1 MTTTDEKIDELA
13 RQVEAMTVA
22 LERLYALLSER
33 PAGGGKRRAKPS
45 PAQLAELQKTTA
57 YKARVARAAKRYGV
71 PPRRV
76 ARALRARR
84 QAPARRATARPDLAS
99 RAVPADSSPALAGPA
114 ALRAARRHG
123 CLRGSQ
129 SHLGRR
135 RFNLPARPFK

>member
-71 PPRRV
+71 PLAEWLERFGPVDKLPPGVPRPAPTLPV
-76 ARALRARR
+76 APYRR
-84 QAPARRATARPDLAS
+84 T
-99 RAVPADSSPALAGPA
+99 VPHP
-114 ALRAARRHG
+114 
-123 CLRGSQ
+123 
-129 SHLGRR
+129 
-135 RFNLPARPFK
+135 

>member
-33 PAGGGKRRAKPS
+33 PASGGKRRAKPS

-71 PPRRV
+71 PLAEWLERFGPVDKLPPGVPRPAPTLPV
-76 ARALRARR
+76 APYRR
-84 QAPARRATARPDLAS
+84 T
-99 RAVPADSSPALAGPA
+99 VPRS
-114 ALRAARRHG
+114 
-123 CLRGSQ
+123 
-129 SHLGRR
+129 
-135 RFNLPARPFK
+135 

>member
-71 PPRRV
+71 PLAEWLERFGPVDKLPPGVPRPAPTLPV
-76 ARALRARR
+76 APYRR
-84 QAPARRATARPDLAS
+84 T
-99 RAVPADSSPALAGPA
+99 VPP
-114 ALRAARRHG
+114 
-123 CLRGSQ
+123 Q
-129 SHLGRR
+129 
-135 RFNLPARPFK
+135 

>member
-22 LERLYALLSER
+22 LEHLYALLSER

-71 PPRRV
+71 PLAEWLERFGPVDKLPPGVPRPAPTLPV
-76 ARALRARR
+76 APYRR
-84 QAPARRATARPDLAS
+84 T
-99 RAVPADSSPALAGPA
+99 VPP
-114 ALRAARRHG
+114 
-123 CLRGSQ
+123 Q
-129 SHLGRR
+129 
-135 RFNLPARPFK
+135 